1 MIHGQSLE
9 LQKYELF
16 LKWGFL
22 IEKKVFISDIGIVG
36 KLGRLGALGELDRL
50 GVLVHSVVSL
60 PVLASSV
67 HLFFYPAVFLKV
79 LLHPFNQTD
88 N

>member
-9 LQKYELF
+9 LQKYGFF

-36 KLGRLGALGELDRL
+36 KLGRLGALGELGIL
-50 GVLVHSVVSL
+50 GVLVHSAASL
-60 PVLASSV
+60 PVFSGTV
-67 HLFFYPAVFLKV
+67 HLLFYSAVFLEV